1 MMEFTFRPK
10 GPFELLF
17 QNQYFNGWPTLESD
31 PQTIVMAFPVEG
43 WKGSVAV
50 TLTQLSDS
58 TLRGKIYGT
67 TDGEQAKQQA
77 LAALSLD
84 EDATDWPDV
93 GTRDAFIGEL
103 QKTYHCMRPTLFHS
117 PYEAAAAFVIG
128 HRISIVQTRKI
139 RAHMAQELGE
149 AIEVEG
155 QKFSAFPAPQQL
167 LKLSS
172 FQSLND
178 VKIERLHAVA
188 QAAMD
193 GWLTRSYLRGLE
205 EQTALEK
212 LQTLP
217 GIGAFFSQGI
227 LQRGVGH
234 KDGFSHDDLT
244 YYAIQQSHHL
254 SGRFDKAAAERII
267 EQWRPYRMWATVLTH
282 VWARENHVMPEG
294 VQRTAKK

>member
-1 MMEFTFRPK
+1 MDFTFQPK

-43 WKGSVAV
+43 WQSSAAV
-50 TLTQLSDS
+50 TLTQLADGA
-58 TLRGKIYGT
+58 LRGSVYGT
-67 TDGEQAKQQA
+67 KESEQVEQQA
-77 LAALSLD
+77 LAAMSLD
-84 EDATDWPDV
+84 EDATNWPKV
-93 GTRDAFIGEL
+93 GERDAFIGEL
-103 QKTYHCMRPTLFHS
+103 QKTYHYMRPTLFHS

-139 RAHMAQELGE
+139 RAHMAQELGQ

-155 QKFSAFPAPQQL
+155 QKYYAFPAPQKL
-167 LKLSS
+167 LELTS

-178 VKIERLHAVA
+178 LKIERLHAVA
-188 QAAMD
+188 QAALD
-193 GWLTRSYLRGLE
+193 GWLTRKYLRALD
-205 EQTALEK
+205 EQAALDK

-234 KDGFSHDDLT
+234 ANGFSHDDLT
-244 YYAIQQSHHL
+244 YYAIQQSHRM
-254 SGRFDKAAAERII
+254 GKDADRATI
-267 EQWRPYRMWATVLTH
+267 EKVIEKWQPYRMWATVLTH
-282 VWARENHVMPEG
+282 VWARQNHVMPEG
-294 VQRTAKK
+294 MQRTAKK